1 MHGQILHSGFGTF
14 ESVVADSALRIGIG
28 DVGRDV
34 PSTPSRYRSPRQ
46 SDRSS
51 GSAAFWPGNHCLLGR
66 TPAAALQ
73 PLPEVVALLDSLEF
87 FCNSTDSRAVP
98 GLRELAVLPGPVSF
112 ASSLGRYTLIGSRVS
127 VLRCERVRIGKRSL
141 SQSRCIPSNAPLK
154 QYGDLQVSLRP
165 ASRGCMRSDI
175 SGEPASLVFTHTVS
189 RASSER
195 HEMGTLGLQET
206 ARRLRECVR
215 ACCRRV

>member
-1 MHGQILHSGFGTF
+1 MPILLSESASEIWAGT
-14 ESVVADSALRIGIG
+14 SLQHLR
-28 DVGRDV
+28 DTAV
-34 PSTPSRYRSPRQ
+34 
-46 SDRSS
+46 
-51 GSAAFWPGNHCLLGR
+51 PGNPTVALDLLPSGPATTAYWDGHQRPPCSHCPKL
-66 TPAAALQ
+66 
-73 PLPEVVALLDSLEF
+73 VALLDSLEF

-98 GLRELAVLPGPVSF
+98 ALRELAVLPGPVSF